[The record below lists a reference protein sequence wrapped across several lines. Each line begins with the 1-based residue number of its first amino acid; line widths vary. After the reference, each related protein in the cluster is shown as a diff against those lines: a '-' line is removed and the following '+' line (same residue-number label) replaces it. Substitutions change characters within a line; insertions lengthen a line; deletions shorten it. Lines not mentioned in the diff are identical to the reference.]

1 MSSALRNE
9 EDEELLPFPG
19 EEIAQGISQ
28 HIFQEDIN
36 LYGGLLSQSE
46 AREPEDMIRP
56 DLPTEKSVPAGERF
70 DPEFRT
76 GLMGSEIIQEP
87 SLALGAE
94 ITGTGEVR
102 AQVSEV
108 AGQCEQAPLH
118 QYWHVAH
125 GKAGLGLSLQFY
137 GVPGGAETEEFLV
150 RAVLFRKQSEYKRF
164 PGESININI
173 NLLSS

>member
-1 MSSALRNE
+1 MTSALRNE

-70 DPEFRT
+70 DPEFWT

-102 AQVSEV
+102 
-108 AGQCEQAPLH
+108 P
-118 QYWHVAH
+118 
-125 GKAGLGLSLQFY
+125 
-137 GVPGGAETEEFLV
+137 
-150 RAVLFRKQSEYKRF
+150 R
-164 PGESININI
+164 
-173 NLLSS
+173 